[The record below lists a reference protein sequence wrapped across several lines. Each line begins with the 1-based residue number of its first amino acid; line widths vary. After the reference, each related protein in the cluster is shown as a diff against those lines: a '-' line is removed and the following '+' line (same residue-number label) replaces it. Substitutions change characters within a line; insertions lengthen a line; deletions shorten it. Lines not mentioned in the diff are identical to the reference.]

1 MSAAS
6 YLVFRFQIVSFFRND
21 FLILIGSERLF
32 PKQKRAH
39 DHGMKS
45 NRVLM
50 LIFSQ
55 FFRFRL
61 IVEESV

>member
-45 NRVLM
+45 NQPECRFVNL
-50 LIFSQ
+50 
-55 FFRFRL
+55 FFRFR
-61 IVEESV
+61 